1 MSRAYRLLSKY
12 GITEE
17 QYAELLRKQRGCC
30 AVCGRHESVF
40 RKKLSIDH
48 DHNSGFIR
56 GLLCINCNRYV
67 VGRHRKGSGSELLLA
82 AYNYLI
88 NDYPGW
94 IVPPKPKRK
103 KKKCKISKKSGTRF
117 KRGLAV

>member
-1 MSRAYRLLSKY
+1 MSRAYRLFNKY
-12 GITEE
+12 GMTEE

-48 DHNSGFIR
+48 DHRSGFIR
-56 GLLCINCNRYV
+56 GLLCINCNRFV
-67 VGRHRKGSGSELLLA
+67 VGRHRKGAGSELLLA

-88 NDYPGW
+88 NEYPGW
-94 IVPPKPKRK
+94 IVPPKRK
-103 KKKCKISKKSGTRF
+103 KRHARKSSRKKRP
-117 KRGLAV
+117 LL